1 MLAVSFLLLVTVAG
15 EAAADLYLTEASLP
29 PELALGAPPVPT
41 PTAYHQSEV
50 YGQSGSAS
58 ARSAR
63 SAEEAVTTSDNGESS
78 HHGGGYKIVQWEW
91 SYVQTPYIIAI
102 WLLVASFAKIRK
114 FSTLCLI

>member
-1 MLAVSFLLLVTVAG
+1 MLAVSFLLLVTFAG
-15 EAAADLYLTEASLP
+15 EAVADLYLTEASLP
-29 PELALGAPPVPT
+29 PELALRAPPVPT

-50 YGQSGSAS
+50 YDQSGSAS

-63 SAEEAVTTSDNGESS
+63 SAEETVTTSDNGESS

-114 FSTLCLI
+114 FLHI